1 MGLSTFTISL
11 NPHVH
16 THQISRSATKTA
28 LPLLSTRGS
37 SSVPVLIDFHVKNF
51 NSTACLQPDI
61 KNNKLQLHT
70 ERRVVV

>member
-37 SSVPVLIDFHVKNF
+37 SSVPVVIDFHVKI
-51 NSTACLQPDI
+51 STLQHVYNLI
-61 KNNKLQLHT
+61 
-70 ERRVVV
+70 